1 MDYVSIILAFV
12 LAGIIAY
19 ASTPL
24 VKRFA
29 YVVGAIDVPR
39 DNRRMH
45 KTPIPRLGGLA
56 IFLGFLVAELI
67 FGTMDRV
74 MMSVLI
80 GALIVVTLGI
90 LDDILR
96 LTAWIKL
103 IVQIVAACIPVLY
116 GGLRIEFLTNFNLLS
131 GERFIY
137 LGFFSIPLTVL
148 WIVGIT
154 NAVNFIDGLDG
165 LAAGI
170 STISSLSLLA
180 ICCITGDPY
189 VAVVMA
195 CLTGALV
202 GFLPYNVN
210 PAKIFM
216 GDTGATFLGFV
227 LATMSIQGLFKF
239 YAVISFAV
247 PFLILGLPLYDMV
260 VAVFRRILSGKSPT
274 AADRGHIHHKLID
287 MGFNQK
293 QAVAILY
300 AITLILGIIAV
311 ILALYGSSVAL
322 LALLILLFVG
332 VIVFRMFLR
341 PEKKAAKTGEETA
354 VSTETAET
362 EVSAEEPKK

>member
-1 MDYVSIILAFV
+1 MTPMDYFSILLAFLV
-12 LAGIIAY
+12 AGIVAF
-19 ASTPL
+19 AATPL
-24 VKRFA
+24 VKKFA

-56 IFLGFLVAELI
+56 IFLGFLVAELL
-67 FGTMDRV
+67 FGTMDRT
-74 MMSVLI
+74 MASVLI

-96 LTAWIKL
+96 LKAWIKL

-116 GGLRIEFLTNFNLLS
+116 GGLRIEFLTNFNLVS
-131 GERFIY
+131 GERFLY
-137 LGFFSIPLTVL
+137 LGYLSIPLTVI

-165 LAAGI
+165 LAAGV
-170 STISSLSLLA
+170 STISSLSLLV
-180 ICCITGDPY
+180 ICCVTNDPY

-202 GFLPYNVN
+202 GFLPYNLN

-216 GDTGATFLGFV
+216 GDTGATFLGFL
-227 LATMSIQGLFKF
+227 LATMSVQGLFKF
-239 YAVISFAV
+239 YTVISFAV
-247 PFLILGLPLYDMV
+247 PFLILGLPLFDMV

-300 AITLILGIIAV
+300 GITLILGVIAV
-311 ILALYGSSVAL
+311 ILALYGSSAAL
-322 LALLILLFVG
+322 LVLLGLLVIG
-332 VIVFRMFLR
+332 VIVFRIFLK
-341 PEKKAAKTGEETA
+341 PEKKDAGAPSAGEAEKTEEKP
-354 VSTETAET
+354 
-362 EVSAEEPKK
+362 EPKE